1 MENVIE
7 WKNFELLIRNFEHSH
22 ANGGRLNKLWV
33 EDRLTGRVFL
43 IKGSSKSN
51 YEPFSEK
58 LAYIVGKNLGIDV
71 LEYDIIPSEYFSGI
85 LGKGC
90 GYVSICEK
98 IDRSGY
104 SITSVAEIKRARNT
118 VLGFSGKKI
127 TNKEVM
133 YEILPKNYIDT
144 MFLFDAIIGNS
155 DRHYGNVHVLRD
167 VEGKFIGAPI
177 LDNGASLL
185 ANVSILAAIVSGDK
199 VGEMFNTALTTDR
212 NHDKQIASIGTLN
225 NISFNIPVVT
235 MNILKEIEPILEIM
249 PNYRAK
255 LIEKYL
261 VYRIRKYLG
270 IIKYGVN
277 KPIRKLNTM
286 TEAEQSIYR

>member
-1 MENVIE
+1 MENIIK
-7 WKNFELLIRNFEHSH
+7 WKNFELLIRSFEHSH

-33 EDRLTGRVFL
+33 EDRLTGRVFM
-43 IKGSSKSN
+43 IKGSSYNN

-71 LEYDIIPSEYFSGI
+71 LEYDLIPSSYFSHI
-85 LGKGC
+85 IGKGC

-118 VLGFSGKKI
+118 ILGFNGKQI

-133 YEILPKNYIDT
+133 YEILPRNYIET

-167 VEGKFIGAPI
+167 TEGKIIGAPI

-185 ANVSILAAIVSGDK
+185 ANVSIIAALLSGDRI
-199 VGEMFNTALTTDR
+199 GELFNTSLTTDK
-212 NHDKQIASIGTLN
+212 NHDMQVASIETLN

-235 MNILKEIEPILEIM
+235 MNILLEMKPILDLM
-249 PNYRAK
+249 PKYRAN

-261 VYRIRKYLG
+261 VYRIHKYLG
-270 IIKYGVN
+270 IIKYGSN
-277 KPIRKLNTM
+277 KPIEKIRAM
-286 TEAEQSIYR
+286 TEAEESIYR